1 MANEVTSSINFK
13 YLSKEAESFLD
24 NAGDNF
30 LHSVYNLSE
39 DVDINDR
46 SWYEELDKFFDSE
59 YDCFLQCHKEYLEE
73 LEED

>member
-30 LHSVYNLSE
+30 
-39 DVDINDR
+39 
-46 SWYEELDKFFDSE
+46 FDSE